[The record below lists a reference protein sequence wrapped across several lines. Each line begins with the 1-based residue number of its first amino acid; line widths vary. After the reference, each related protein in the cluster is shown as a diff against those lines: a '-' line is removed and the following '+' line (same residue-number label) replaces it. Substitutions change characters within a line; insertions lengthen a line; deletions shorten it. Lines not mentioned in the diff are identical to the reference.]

1 MEKYTVEVFDNG
13 TKYWYMNDKLHRA
26 DGPAIECA
34 DGSKVWYHNGKQHRV
49 DGPAVEY
56 ADGSKEW
63 YMNGKL
69 HRTDG
74 PAIEPTNGT
83 KKWYIDGVK
92 YTEREFNAL
101 TTKVVSSLDG
111 KCIVIDGLEYRLVL
125 VK

>member
-13 TKYWYMNDKLHRA
+13 TRKWYS
-26 DGPAIECA
+26 DGL
-34 DGSKVWYHNGKQHRV
+34 YHRV

-56 ADGSKEW
+56 AHGSKLWYVNDKLHRVDGPAIEYADGSKEW
-63 YMNGKL
+63 
-69 HRTDG
+69 
-74 PAIEPTNGT
+74 
-83 KKWYIDGVK
+83 WIDGVK
-92 YTEREFNAL
+92 YTEREFIAL

>member
-1 MEKYTVEVFDNG
+1 MEKYTVTVSDDG
-13 TKYWYMNDKLHRA
+13 TRKWYS
-26 DGPAIECA
+26 DGL
-34 DGSKVWYHNGKQHRV
+34 YHRV

-63 YMNGKL
+63 
-69 HRTDG
+69 
-74 PAIEPTNGT
+74 
-83 KKWYIDGVK
+83 WIDGVK
-92 YTEREFNAL
+92 YTEREFIAL